1 MSYWNKN
8 WSNYNNQKRLHYNK
22 YNRFIVLVAFSIE
35 ISNIRFIPKDFE
47 LTNYLIKKLV
57 SKDYL

>member
-22 YNRFIVLVAFSIE
+22 YNRFIVLVDNSIE
-35 ISNIRFIPKDFE
+35 ISNISFTPKDLFD
-47 LTNYLIKKLV
+47 THHIMSLIMK
-57 SKDYL
+57 S

>member
-22 YNRFIVLVAFSIE
+22 YNRFIVLVDNSFKIPNISFTPVDFLKVNKSIQ
-35 ISNIRFIPKDFE
+35 
-47 LTNYLIKKLV
+47 LII
-57 SKDYL
+57 